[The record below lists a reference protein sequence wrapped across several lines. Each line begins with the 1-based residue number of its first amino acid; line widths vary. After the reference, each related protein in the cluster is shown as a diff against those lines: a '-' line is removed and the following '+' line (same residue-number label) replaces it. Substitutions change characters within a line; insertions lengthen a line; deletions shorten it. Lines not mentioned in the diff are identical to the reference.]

1 MGIELG
7 SVQETLLIPL
17 YYRATESMQEQPLFY
32 DQAAVEILPE
42 LDYDFSNFDSAWSL
56 RNDVVVR
63 TLMFD
68 ELVADFIDRHPDG
81 RVINLGA
88 GLDARFQRL
97 DNGRIRWY
105 DLDMPDSITLRRRFI
120 TPTDRNDFI
129 SKSMFDISWF
139 DDVGADAPTLIVAEA
154 LFFYFDEASIK
165 DLLSKMLRRFP
176 GAELVFQSVC
186 PGIVGRTKTVPILR
200 QTQAEL
206 RWGIHS
212 GRELS
217 RWDPGYQFLGEW
229 SLVDRF
235 VERWRWYRLVKVLPY
250 YGRFLREVMK
260 ITHIR
265 FAADVA

>member
-7 SVQETLLIPL
+7 SIQETLLIPL
-17 YYRATESMQEQPLFY
+17 YYRATESRREHRLFY

-42 LDYDFSNFDSAWSL
+42 LDYDFSNFDAAWSL

-63 TLMFD
+63 TVMFD
-68 ELVADFIDRHPDG
+68 ELVTDFMERYPDG

-105 DLDMPDSITLRRRFI
+105 DLDVPDSIELRRRFL
-120 TPTDRNDFI
+120 TPTDRNVFI
-129 SKSMFDISWF
+129 SKSMFDTSWF

-154 LFFYFDEASIK
+154 LFFYFDEASMK
-165 DLLSKMLRRFP
+165 DLLLKMLQRFP
-176 GAELVFQSVC
+176 RAELVFQSVC
-186 PGIVGRTKTVPILR
+186 PGIVGRKKSVPILR
-200 QTQAEL
+200 RTRAEL
-206 RWGIHS
+206 LWGIHS

-217 RWDPGYQFLGEW
+217 SWDPNFQFISEW

-235 VERWRWYRLVKVLPY
+235 VERWRWYRLVKVLPH

-265 FAADVA
+265 FAVDGA